1 MYIYLSRDRGASV
14 RGWERDSFLCQVLCV
29 SSGYPGRIGVS
40 VATSGLQH
48 AGAGDR
54 ERGTGEERRQQIGR
68 DDKEEEEGSGDSI
81 V

>member
-14 RGWERDSFLCQVLCV
+14 RGWERDSFLCV
-29 SSGYPGRIGVS
+29 SSGCPGRIGVS

-81 V
+81 W